1 MLENHGR
8 NEKIAITNECLKLS
22 GGISRPSHSG
32 EKRPLN
38 KPSQHRLK
46 LEKKLQNEEYWNIIY
61 QFILVINDFNF
72 IIIYLSINT
81 ICL

>member
-1 MLENHGR
+1 MLENLGR

-46 LEKKLQNEEYWNIIY
+46 LEKKLQNEEY
-61 QFILVINDFNF
+61 
-72 IIIYLSINT
+72 
-81 ICL
+81 